1 VGYVNGVNIR
11 HDLRYGGGTPSNV
24 LTGKSRKKP
33 TGRTQEPGRFHHGNL
48 REALIDTALRHP
60 DIEGLSLRQLAAGL
74 GVTAGAAYRHFE
86 SRDDLLG
93 VLVRIGFDRL
103 QQRFAAAFKINEAP
117 ANAIEARRRL
127 QRLAWSHLTFADNEA
142 AL

>member
-1 VGYVNGVNIR
+1 M
-11 HDLRYGGGTPSNV
+11 PSNV

-33 TGRTQEPGRFHHGNL
+33 TGGTQERGRFHHGNL
-48 REALIDTALRHP
+48 REALIDTALRQP
-60 DIEGLSLRQLAAGL
+60 DVEGLSLRQLAAGL

-103 QQRFAAAFKINEAP
+103 QQP
-117 ANAIEARRRL
+117 CRRHQN
-127 QRLAWSHLTFADNEA
+127 QRSPRQCHRSKT
-142 AL
+142 

>member
-1 VGYVNGVNIR
+1 
-11 HDLRYGGGTPSNV
+11 
-24 LTGKSRKKP
+24 
-33 TGRTQEPGRFHHGNL
+33 
-48 REALIDTALRHP
+48 
-60 DIEGLSLRQLAAGL
+60 LRQLAAGL